1 MMTPK
6 TKALTRRPD
15 HTLGASIENHIFMIR
30 GQKVMVDCD
39 LADLYRVPTKVFNQ
53 AVKRNLKRFP
63 KDFMFQLTRKE
74 MNILRS
80 QIVTS
85 SWGGRRT
92 LPYAFTEQGVA
103 MLSSVLNSDRAILV
117 NIAIMRAF
125 VKLRE
130 ILTTHRELAEKI
142 ADLEKKYRQHDD
154 KIQAVFDAIRK
165 LLEPPQVSPKRRIG
179 FGG

>member
-1 MMTPK
+1 MRQK
-6 TKALTRRPD
+6 TKALARRPD
-15 HTLGASIENHIFMIR
+15 HTLGASIETHIFMIR
-30 GQKVMVDCD
+30 GQKVMVDSD

-63 KDFMFQLTRKE
+63 KDFMFRLTAKE
-74 MNILRS
+74 IRILRS

-92 LPYAFTEQGVA
+92 LPFAFTEQGVA
-103 MLSSVLNSDRAILV
+103 MLSSVLNSERAVQV

-130 ILTTHRELAEKI
+130 ILSTHRELGEKI
-142 ADLEKKYRQHDD
+142 AELEKKYRQHDD
-154 KIQAVFDAIRK
+154 KIQVVFDAIRE
-165 LLEPPQVSPKRRIG
+165 LIEPPQESPK
-179 FGG
+179 